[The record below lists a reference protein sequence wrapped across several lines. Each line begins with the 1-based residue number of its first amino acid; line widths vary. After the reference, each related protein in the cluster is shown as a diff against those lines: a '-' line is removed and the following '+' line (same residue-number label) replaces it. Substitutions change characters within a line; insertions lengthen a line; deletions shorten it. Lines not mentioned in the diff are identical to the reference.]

1 LVNLLHDDK
10 INSDSN
16 DFLEKKSQEIKNKIT
31 SLQFVQ
37 NCSNVKKLVCGVE
50 QNCGYAC
57 QIHFLLFCF
66 VHAYY
71 QNRTVIFKDLDPTN
85 ESDKKRLWGTNI
97 ISNLNRLNESFL
109 PFSNCSINAN
119 EIVVDILGKY
129 VTIAIKFLYNKNPL
143 SS

>member
-1 LVNLLHDDK
+1 MHDDK

-85 ESDKKRLWGTNI
+85 ELDKKRFTNHLALI
-97 ISNLNRLNESFL
+97 PNLNRFQESFL
-109 PFSNCSINAN
+109 PFTNCKINEN

-129 VTIAIKFLYNKNPL
+129 
-143 SS
+143 